1 MRYRRRGKAYMH
13 AHPSL
18 DDEVRANMKEALGGR
33 SLAWARRN
41 KEAAFDMLERYQ
53 FSKGQADFVADSLY
67 VYTYNHNYSHASN
80 IADDIILQNVSS
92 ISSKRMLILF
102 HTFLK
107 PRCSLS
113 TTIRTDPPLRD
124 PPYTHAW
131 ILCIIYL
138 YMCIITHARTRAH
151 AYHHP
156 TILTLYY
163 PAVFFN
169 NLSQRI
175 QI

>member
-1 MRYRRRGKAYMH
+1 MRYRRRGKAYAH

-33 SLAWARRN
+33 SLAWARRS

-92 ISSKRMLILF
+92 ISSKHMLILF
-102 HTFLK
+102 HTFLN
-107 PRCSLS
+107 PWCSLS
-113 TTIRTDPPLRD
+113 TTIRTDPPPQR
-124 PPYTHAW
+124 PPVYTCMDIMDNISVYVYNHAR
-131 ILCIIYL
+131 
-138 YMCIITHARTRAH
+138 THARTCIPSS
-151 AYHHP
+151 HH
-156 TILTLYY
+156 TY
-163 PAVFFN
+163 PL
-169 NLSQRI
+169 LSGGVL
-175 QI
+175 